1 MRNLVS
7 DPFTTAQTASL
18 ETIKTGASSS
28 WILASTAL
36 IFFMQLGFVMVEAAV
51 AKKQHWSGIV
61 MKNCLD
67 TITGAIAWWIVGF
80 GLAFGPT
87 DSRGFIGLSD
97 NTFSFAGGFYGY
109 ESEDL
114 YLKWIFQFAFANT
127 ASAIV
132 SGLLMERA
140 RIEVYGVFSFMM
152 TFFIYPVVACWE
164 WNATGWLAVK
174 GYHDFAGCGTIHV
187 LGGICGLVGSIITG
201 TRYNRFNDV

>member
-1 MRNLVS
+1 VLDS
-7 DPFTTAQTASL
+7 
-18 ETIKTGASSS
+18 IKTGASSS

-36 IFFMQLGFVMVEAAV
+36 IFFMQLGFVMVEASA
-51 AKKQHWSGIV
+51 AKRQHWSGIV
-61 MKNCLD
+61 VKNCLD
-67 TITGAIAWWIVGF
+67 TITGAIAWWVVGF

-97 NTFSFAGGFYGY
+97 NTFSFGAFYGY
-109 ESEDL
+109 NSEDL

-140 RIEVYGVFSFMM
+140 RIETYGVFSFLM

-164 WNATGWLAVK
+164 WNSTGWLYVK
-174 GYHDFAGCGTIHV
+174 GFHDFAGCGPIHV
-187 LGGICGLVGSIITG
+187 LGGICGLVGSIIAG
-201 TRYNRFNDV
+201 TRYNRYNDV